1 MEWIAQ
7 IVVLFLAVITA
18 GVKSLRFAP
27 SELTDYELQR
37 QVAKGRDAAIAE
49 DRLRK
54 ERSLLLA
61 LQQVVLLLLMVIIIV
76 ILRGAYDFIFAV
88 LFAFMWLIIVEFLGA
103 QQFLHSSAEELA
115 DKYQMQILKVADFLR
130 PVLKFITYKQ
140 LFETRQSTY
149 YSKDEIVNSLE
160 HDHGVLTKDEV
171 LLVKSAL
178 SYGDKTIKDVMTP
191 RSVVC
196 YVEKTDTIGPVLLD
210 KLHKSGQS
218 RFPVVV
224 KDLDH
229 VVGMLY
235 MHDLVPLK
243 KTYKTV
249 ADAMQDKVCYVN
261 EDKKLDHVL
270 QAFLRTRRHLFIVV
284 NEFEETTGVISIEDI
299 LEQLI
304 GRKIVDEFDRYQDL
318 RAVAKLAA
326 AERQKSKDGER
337 I

>member
-1 MEWIAQ
+1 MEFIAQ
-7 IVVLFLAVITA
+7 IVVLLLVVVAA

-27 SELTDYELQR
+27 SEVTDYELQR

-54 ERSLLLA
+54 ERGLLLA
-61 LQQVVLLLLMVIIIV
+61 LQQVVLLLFMVVIIV
-76 ILRGAYDFIFAV
+76 VLRGAYDFIASIFFALV
-88 LFAFMWLIIVEFLGA
+88 WLIIIEFLGS
-103 QQFLHSSAEELA
+103 QQFLRSFAEELA
-115 DKYQMQILKVADFLR
+115 DKYQMQILKVANFLR

-140 LFETRQSTY
+140 LFETRQATF
-149 YSKDEIVNSLE
+149 YSKEEIINSLD
-160 HDHGVLTKDEV
+160 HDHGVLSKEEII
-171 LLVKSAL
+171 LVKQAL
-178 SYGDKTIKDVMTP
+178 AYGDKTIKDVMTP
-191 RSVVC
+191 RSVIC
-196 YVEKTDTIGPVLLD
+196 FVEKTDTVGPILLD

-243 KTYKTV
+243 ASAKAV
-249 ADAMQDKVCYVN
+249 ADVMQDKVYYVN
-261 EDKKLDHVL
+261 QDKTLEHVL

-326 AERQKSKDGER
+326 TERQKSNIGKHV
-337 I
+337 